1 MADNHD
7 IVLGFVELAPGS
19 VRYRYLFERCTT
31 FERELGESED
41 LLVDELG
48 ENWHEKETR
57 R

>member
-19 VRYRYLFERCTT
+19 VRYRYLLERCTT
-31 FERELGESED
+31 FESELGEGED